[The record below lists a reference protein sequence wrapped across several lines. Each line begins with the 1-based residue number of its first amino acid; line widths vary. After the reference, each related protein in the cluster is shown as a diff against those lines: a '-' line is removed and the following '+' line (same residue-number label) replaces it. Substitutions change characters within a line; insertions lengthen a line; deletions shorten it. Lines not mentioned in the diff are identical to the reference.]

1 MLESAQKEFVL
12 QGYHDSSMR
21 IIAKNAGVTT
31 GAIYR
36 YYPNKDSLFLAV
48 TKSAVES
55 FYQMYDQA
63 YDQTVEDAFQGISYT
78 EKSNK
83 QGSQSSLAAMYDLI
97 YEQFDKFYLLA
108 NYSHETIKGSFL
120 QELVERETKTWIKY
134 IEILKNKYN
143 SNYVINKNSLHII
156 CEVYIKA
163 IFEPI
168 CHKMDKETAI
178 AEATFFR
185 QFFIDGC
192 LGIEK
197 IIKNN

>member
-1 MLESAQKEFVL
+1 
-12 QGYHDSSMR
+12 MR

-178 AEATFFR
+178 AEAAFFR